1 MIAAGYRISRKGTTD
16 GRRPLSKHRQ
26 GPTREPTS
34 HIRKR
39 GEKAGWP
46 ARIGARLHWLGWV
59 PLFGAIS
66 QWIPFPP
73 LAYPWHLWSSLWGYL
88 AWPSAVLLP
97 VAIFFARRGLSR
109 EQVDPVFVLGL
120 ELLAFGVLTA
130 LSLWQPAQ
138 ETVPGAGGQVGDLL
152 ARWLVAGI
160 GLPLASLVVGLGVG
174 TGLVLLYQYRP
185 WTLDHDILW
194 WWWLWL
200 RARLGPWL
208 GWHLPTVPR
217 VQATSWRGR
226 FVAWIFAHLP
236 RWPFR
241 RSGEEEE
248 VAFPERPFPS
258 HVEAGYALP
267 PLSLLEQEDIH
278 PLDKQELQRQA
289 RLIRETLASFGIP
302 VRVVE
307 VHRGPAVT
315 QFCVQPLTV
324 KRGGK
329 KRRISVR
336 RILAVQNDL
345 ALMLAAAPIRIEAP
359 VPGKPYVG
367 IEVPNATISVVRLG
381 SVMASDAFQ
390 RLRGP
395 LALALGRD
403 VMGTP
408 VVSDLVK
415 LPHLLIAGATGAGK
429 SVAINSM
436 IITWLMRNTPQ
447 ELRLLL
453 IDPKRVELTAYAGVP
468 HLVGPVVT
476 DIDDVLR
483 ALTWVM
489 MEMDD
494 RYRRFAKARA
504 RSLARYNAW
513 ALRHHEPPLPYLV
526 VIIDELADIMLAHG
540 NDVEYA
546 LARLAQ
552 MARATG
558 IHLVV
563 ATQRPSV
570 DVITGLI
577 KANFPA
583 RLAFAVTSQVDSR
596 VILDTPGAET
606 LLGRGDALFLPPDR
620 PSPIRLQG
628 SYVSDEEIAR
638 VVHWWRDHAETP
650 PPAQGPWSHLN
661 VDAMDKDKEEALLER
676 AIALARQ
683 EERVSASFF
692 QRKLRI
698 GFKRAQELIEQLEA
712 MGVVGPDEGGGRG
725 RRVLLHEETLMSE
738 REAGVNG
745 SVP

>member
-1 MIAAGYRISRKGTTD
+1 ML
-16 GRRPLSKHRQ
+16 PLVS
-26 GPTREPTS
+26 G
-34 HIRKR
+34 
-39 GEKAGWP
+39 
-46 ARIGARLHWLGWV
+46 LVHWLPLPGVNRPWQLWV
-59 PLFGAIS
+59 V
-66 QWIPFPP
+66 
-73 LAYPWHLWSSLWGYL
+73 LWGAL
-88 AWPSAVLLP
+88 AWPMAILFTLLP
-97 VAIFFARRGLSR
+97 LSLRRSLRSR
-109 EQVDPVFVLGL
+109 VDPLFVVGGEVLIGGM
-120 ELLAFGVLTA
+120 LAA
-130 LSLWQPAQ
+130 LSLWA
-138 ETVPGAGGQVGDLL
+138 PGDGHSQGGGGRVGDTL
-152 ARWLVAGI
+152 ASILVQGVGLPFAWLVI
-160 GLPLASLVVGLGVG
+160 GMGVG
-174 TGLVLLYQYRP
+174 VGVALMYLHRP
-185 WTLDHDILW
+185 WSLDRDVLW
-194 WWWLWL
+194 WWWLWV
-200 RARLGPWL
+200 RARVGPWL
-208 GWHLPTVPR
+208 GWHLPASPR
-217 VQATSWRGR
+217 VRTYAWWGRLLYRLTRWWPRRNQAS
-226 FVAWIFAHLP
+226 
-236 RWPFR
+236 
-241 RSGEEEE
+241 EEEE
-248 VAFPERPFPS
+248 EAFPARSTVS

-267 PLSLLEQEDIH
+267 PMSLLEQEDVH
-278 PLDKQELQRQA
+278 PLDNNELQRQA
-289 RLIRETLASFGIP
+289 RLIRETLAGFGIP

-367 IEVPNATISVVRLG
+367 IEVPNASISVVRLG

-403 VMGTP
+403 VMGAA
-408 VVSDLVK
+408 VVSDLTK
-415 LPHLLIAGATGAGK
+415 LPHLLIAGATGSGK

-436 IITWLMRNTPQ
+436 IVTWLMRNTPQ

-453 IDPKRVELTAYAGVP
+453 IDPKRVELTAYTGVP

-476 DIDDVLR
+476 DVEEVLR

-489 MEMDD
+489 LEMDD
-494 RYRRFAKARA
+494 RYRRFARARA

-540 NDVEYA
+540 NEVEYA

-620 PSPIRLQG
+620 PSPLRLQG
-628 SYVSDEEIAR
+628 AYVSDEEIAR
-638 VVHWWRDHAETP
+638 VVSWWRERADP
-650 PPAQGPWSHLN
+650 PGPTEGPWTQLN
-661 VDAMDKDKEEALLER
+661 VERETSLVER
-676 AIALARQ
+676 AIALARE

-692 QRKLRI
+692 QRKLHI
-698 GFKRAQELIEQLEA
+698 GFKRAQELVEQLEA

-725 RRVLLHEETLMSE
+725 RRVLLHDETAVTEEGDI
-738 REAGVNG
+738 RV
-745 SVP
+745 